1 MDVKA
6 EARGF
11 SVEECS
17 RLRAQQVQE
26 PGGGQTWWLSG
37 RNCLVI
43 PAPEGGVASE
53 DREEP
58 NHHRLWEISLDF
70 ILKGMEGLL
79 GVVQW
84 LRPCTSTTGG
94 VGLIGGRGTKI
105 PYVDWPKEK
114 KKRSE
119 KLFEVPNQRA
129 VISDTISKRLLW
141 LQQGKKL
148 HVTSYKVTSNLE
160 KKAQPLLGLSFHRV
174 CLDCL

>member
-94 VGLIGGRGTKI
+94 VGLIGGGRGTKI
-105 PYVDWPKEK
+105 PYVEWPKEK
-114 KKRSE
+114 KKEVKSYLKFLTRGQLFLIPFLKDYSGCSRARS
-119 KLFEVPNQRA
+119 
-129 VISDTISKRLLW
+129 
-141 LQQGKKL
+141 
-148 HVTSYKVTSNLE
+148 YM
-160 KKAQPLLGLSFHRV
+160 
-174 CLDCL
+174 